1 MNEDKFFAILLFFCI
16 LYFSTPVLHIIRI
29 MKNKDLNKYFPFIF
43 LFFCAVNSIFWI
55 CVWLRS
61 SSNNNELTQ
70 GEIGYLLSTIWIV
83 ISIVDKN
90 YEDCCQTF
98 KKFFFFFIEIVL
110 FIGFYIICD
119 KDNIKKILY
128 PILLIVM
135 NLSLFL
141 PIMTNNFEIESFP
154 IGTTLLGLIYYT
166 FLLIDYIKYR
176 EDNLK
181 TSKYISYIAC
191 ISINFL
197 IIIIYFI
204 MLCKKNKSQIIL
216 NNNGYNNN
224 NNINANNINNNNV
237 NNNNNNINNNN
248 NNNNNNVNNDNNNN
262 NNKQENLIEKEN

>member
-1 MNEDKFFAILLFFCI
+1 MDGNKFFAILLFFCI

-29 MKNKDLNKYFPFIF
+29 MKNKDKNKYFPFIF

-55 CVWLRS
+55 CVWLRKS
-61 SSNNNELTQ
+61 TNDNELTQ

-83 ISIVDKN
+83 ISIIDKN

-98 KKFFFFFIEIVL
+98 KKFLFFFIEIVL

-154 IGTTLLGLIYYT
+154 IGTILLGLIYYT

-176 EDNLK
+176 EDYDNMK

-197 IIIIYFI
+197 ILIIYFI
-204 MLCKKNKSQIIL
+204 MACKKNKTQIIL

-224 NNINANNINNNNV
+224 NVNVNNINNNNV
-237 NNNNNNINNNN
+237 NNN

-262 NNKQENLIEKEN
+262 NNNKQENLIEKKD